1 METHDHNAPTAA
13 GTDALRRQAHLS
25 IFENSPDCVKILGV
39 DGSLLAMNVNGQCV
53 MEIDDFGA
61 VCGAMWPS
69 LWPEAAREHV
79 DLAMATARAG
89 SIGHFQALCPTA
101 KGTPKWWDV
110 VVSPLLGSD
119 GSLQGL
125 LSISR
130 DITQQREADER
141 ERKLA
146 TKLRFALEVA
156 RYGEW
161 DLDVRSG
168 CITFNAAFEQ
178 CFGLKDGT
186 TGWRLEHLLSR
197 VHAADRKSVSNAVQ
211 SAQAG
216 SAGLDLEFRV
226 VWPDTTIHWAH
237 MRGSRYLQ
245 PGYDNHMTGLISDV
259 TGRALDTE
267 ALRDAYRKQHESVS
281 VLERRINQQS
291 ADRDRMWRLSTDLML
306 VANFNA
312 EIISINP
319 AWTTILGYEAPA
331 IVGRNFMTLV
341 HPDDQRATSNE
352 VGRLASGLT
361 TLRFENRYRH
371 ADGSWRDISWTA
383 VPDVD
388 LIHAVGRDITDE
400 KRAAEALRETES
412 ALLQAQ
418 KLESIGKLTG
428 GVAHDFNN
436 VLQIISGNL
445 QLLQLSAGA
454 NEATLKRLATATIA
468 VERGARLASQLLSF
482 ARRHPLKPV
491 VADLRELLGAM
502 DDLLQRA
509 IGESV
514 AVELAVDN
522 DLWHTLIDPNQL
534 ENVLL
539 NLAINARDA
548 MDGQGKLTIELR
560 NAELDAAYCAG
571 HPEVCAG
578 QYVMLAVS
586 DTGCGI
592 PSDLADKIFEPFF
605 TTKRE
610 GEGTGLGLS
619 MAYGFIKQSGGHI
632 KVYSEVGHGTT
643 FKLYLPRSMAELDTL
658 PAALNGPVV
667 GGNETVLVVEDDL
680 HVRETVVEILKGL
693 GYTVLKAADGQS
705 ALSIIDSGL
714 PIDLLFTD
722 VVMPGELRSP
732 DLARKAKAIL
742 PGLEILFT
750 SGYTQNAIVHG
761 GRLDAGV
768 ELLSKPYRREDLARK
783 IRFMFANRQHVESL
797 HRERSS
803 MKAAPAQ
810 PDGGRRRNILLV
822 EDNEDAR
829 MLTAELLESLGHMV
843 DAVGTAEEALQ
854 RMERG
859 DIDVL
864 LTDISLPRMSG
875 IDLAA
880 QARAGQ
886 PELDIVFVSGHDKD
900 NAGLSDASAKFLLKP
915 FNLAQLDLALTC

>member
-1 METHDHNAPTAA
+1 METHDHTALTAA
-13 GTDALRRQAHLS
+13 STDATRRQAYLS
-25 IFENSPDCVKILGV
+25 IFENSPDCVKIIGV
-39 DGSLLAMNVNGQCV
+39 DGSLLAMNVNGQCA

-61 VCGAMWPS
+61 VCGEMWPS
-69 LWPEAAREHV
+69 LWPEASRQQVHDALSNAR
-79 DLAMATARAG
+79 TG
-89 SIGHFQALCPTA
+89 SIGHFEAFCPTA

-130 DITQQREADER
+130 DITRRREADER
-141 ERKLA
+141 ERKLM
-146 TKLRFALEVA
+146 
-156 RYGEW
+156 
-161 DLDVRSG
+161 
-168 CITFNAAFEQ
+168 NQ
-178 CFGLKDGT
+178 Q
-186 TGWRLEHLLSR
+186 
-197 VHAADRKSVSNAVQ
+197 AAD
-211 SAQAG
+211 
-216 SAGLDLEFRV
+216 
-226 VWPDTTIHWAH
+226 H
-237 MRGSRYLQ
+237 
-245 PGYDNHMTGLISDV
+245 
-259 TGRALDTE
+259 
-267 ALRDAYRKQHESVS
+267 
-281 VLERRINQQS
+281 
-291 ADRDRMWRLSTDLML
+291 DRMWRLSTDLML
-306 VANFNA
+306 VADFNS
-312 EIISINP
+312 EIVSVNP
-319 AWTTILGYEAPA
+319 AWTTILGYETRA
-331 IVGRNFMTLV
+331 IIGRNFMTLV
-341 HPDDQRATSNE
+341 HPDDQAATSNE

-454 NEATLKRLATATIA
+454 NEATMKRLTTASIA

-522 DLWHTLIDPNQL
+522 GLWHTLIDPNQL

-548 MDGQGKLTIELR
+548 MNGQGKLTIELR

-643 FKLYLPRSMAELDTL
+643 FKLYLPRSMAELESL
-658 PAALNGPVV
+658 PEALNGPVV

-680 HVRETVVEILKGL
+680 QVQETVVEILKGL

-732 DLARKAKAIL
+732 ELARRAKAIL

-768 ELLSKPYRREDLARK
+768 
-783 IRFMFANRQHVESL
+783 
-797 HRERSS
+797 
-803 MKAAPAQ
+803 
-810 PDGGRRRNILLV
+810 
-822 EDNEDAR
+822 
-829 MLTAELLESLGHMV
+829 
-843 DAVGTAEEALQ
+843 
-854 RMERG
+854 
-859 DIDVL
+859 
-864 LTDISLPRMSG
+864 
-875 IDLAA
+875 
-880 QARAGQ
+880 
-886 PELDIVFVSGHDKD
+886 
-900 NAGLSDASAKFLLKP
+900 
-915 FNLAQLDLALTC
+915 

>member
-1 METHDHNAPTAA
+1 METHDHTALTAA
-13 GTDALRRQAHLS
+13 SADASRRQAYLS
-25 IFENSPDCVKILGV
+25 IFENSPDCVKIIGI
-39 DGSLLAMNVNGQCV
+39 DGSLLGMNVNGQCA

-61 VCGAMWPS
+61 VCGEMWPS
-69 LWPEAAREHV
+69 LWPEATRQQVHNALSNAR
-79 DLAMATARAG
+79 TG
-89 SIGHFQALCPTA
+89 GIGHFEAFCPTA

-130 DITQQREADER
+130 DITRRREADER
-141 ERKLA
+141 ERKLM
-146 TKLRFALEVA
+146 
-156 RYGEW
+156 
-161 DLDVRSG
+161 
-168 CITFNAAFEQ
+168 NQ
-178 CFGLKDGT
+178 Q
-186 TGWRLEHLLSR
+186 
-197 VHAADRKSVSNAVQ
+197 AAD
-211 SAQAG
+211 
-216 SAGLDLEFRV
+216 
-226 VWPDTTIHWAH
+226 H
-237 MRGSRYLQ
+237 
-245 PGYDNHMTGLISDV
+245 
-259 TGRALDTE
+259 
-267 ALRDAYRKQHESVS
+267 
-281 VLERRINQQS
+281 
-291 ADRDRMWRLSTDLML
+291 DRMWRLSTDLML
-306 VANFNA
+306 VADFNS
-312 EIISINP
+312 EIVSVNP
-319 AWTTILGYEAPA
+319 AWTTILDYEAPA

-341 HPDDQRATSNE
+341 HPDDHAATSNE

-371 ADGSWRDISWTA
+371 ANGSWRDISWTA
-383 VPDVD
+383 VPDID

-445 QLLQLSAGA
+445 QLLQLSADT
-454 NEATLKRLATATIA
+454 NEATMKRLTTASIA

-522 DLWHTLIDPNQL
+522 GLWHTLIDPNQL

-643 FKLYLPRSMAELDTL
+643 FKLYLPRSMAELETL
-658 PAALNGPVV
+658 PAALNGPVI
-667 GGNETVLVVEDDL
+667 GGNETVLVVEDDPQ
-680 HVRETVVEILKGL
+680 VQETVVEILKGL

-803 MKAAPAQ
+803 MKATPAQ
-810 PDGGRRRNILLV
+810 PGGGRRRSILLV

-843 DAVGTAEEALQ
+843 DAVGSAEEALQ

-915 FNLAQLDLALTC
+915 FNFAQLENALS

>member
-1 METHDHNAPTAA
+1 METHDHPAA
-13 GTDALRRQAHLS
+13 LADTDALRRQAHLS
-25 IFENSPDCVKILGV
+25 IFENSPDCVKILDI
-39 DGSLLAMNVNGQCV
+39 DGSLMAMNVNGQCV

-69 LWPEAAREHV
+69 LWPEASRDHV
-79 DLAMATARAG
+79 HQALATARNG
-89 SIGHFQALCPTA
+89 GIGHFEALCPTA
-101 KGTPKWWDV
+101 KGTLKWWDV
-110 VVSPLLGSD
+110 LVSPLLGGH

-161 DLDVRSG
+161 DFDVLSG
-168 CITFNAAFEQ
+168 CLTFNSHFEQ
-178 CFGLKDGT
+178 CFGLNDGV

-197 VHAADRKSVSNAVQ
+197 VHAADRQSVSAALQ
-211 SAQAG
+211 SAQKGDAG
-216 SAGLDLEFRV
+216 FDVEFRV
-226 VWPDTTIHWAH
+226 VWPDSAIHWVH
-237 MRGSRYLQ
+237 MRGSRYLE
-245 PGYDNHMTGLISDV
+245 PGYDNHLTGLISDV
-259 TGRALDTE
+259 TDRVRDKE
-267 ALRDAYRKQHESVS
+267 ALKDAYRKQHESVS
-281 VLERRINQQS
+281 VLERRINQQA
-291 ADRDRMWRLSTDLML
+291 ADRDRLWRLSTDLML

-312 EIISINP
+312 EVVSINP
-319 AWTTILGYEAPA
+319 AWTTILGYEANA
-331 IVGRNFMTLV
+331 VIGSNFMSLV
-341 HPDDQRATSNE
+341 HPDDQAATLNE
-352 VGRLASGLT
+352 VGSLASGLT

-371 ADGSWRDISWTA
+371 ADGSWRDVSWTA

-400 KRAAEALRETES
+400 KLAAEALRQTES
-412 ALLQAQ
+412 ALLQSQ

-436 VLQIISGNL
+436 VLQIIPGNL
-445 QLLQLSAGA
+445 QLLQMAGDA
-454 NEATLKRLATATIA
+454 NAATLKRLATATVA

-491 VADLRELLGAM
+491 VADLRQLLHSM

-514 AVELAVDN
+514 AVALTVDPH
-522 DLWHTLIDPNQL
+522 LWRTLIDPNQL
-534 ENVLL
+534 ENVLI

-548 MDGQGKLTIELR
+548 MAGNGRLTIELS
-560 NAELDAAYCAG
+560 NAELDDAYCAH
-571 HPEVCAG
+571 HPEVQPG

-632 KVYSEVGHGTT
+632 KLYSEVGHGTT
-643 FKLYLPRSMAELDTL
+643 FKLYLPRSLAELDSL

-680 HVRETVVEILKGL
+680 HVQETVVEILKGL

-705 ALSIIDSGL
+705 ALSIINSGM

-732 DLARKAKAIL
+732 DLARQAKAIL

-783 IRFMFANRQHVESL
+783 IRFMFANRQHVEAL

-803 MKAAPAQ
+803 LKKAPTQAGAAR
-810 PDGGRRRNILLV
+810 GRSILLV

-829 MLTAELLESLGHMV
+829 MLTAELLVALGHVV
-843 DAVGTAEEALQ
+843 DAVGSAEEALQ

-880 QARAGQ
+880 QARAER
-886 PELDIVFVSGHDKD
+886 PALDIVFVSGHDKD
-900 NAGLSDASAKFLLKP
+900 NAGLSDTSAKFLLKP
-915 FNLAQLDLALTC
+915 FNLAQLDLALAT

>member
-1 METHDHNAPTAA
+1 METHDQPAA
-13 GTDALRRQAHLS
+13 TVVDTDALRRQAHLS
-25 IFENSPDCVKILGV
+25 IFENSPDCVKILDI
-39 DGSLLAMNVNGQCV
+39 DGSLMAMNVNGQCV

-69 LWPEAAREHV
+69 LWPEASRDHV
-79 DLAMATARAG
+79 HQALATARNG
-89 SIGHFQALCPTA
+89 GIGHFEALCPTA
-101 KGTPKWWDV
+101 KGTLKWWDV
-110 VVSPLLGSD
+110 LVSPLLGAD
-119 GSLQGL
+119 GALQGL

-130 DITQQREADER
+130 DITQQRDADER

-161 DLDVRSG
+161 DLDVLSG
-168 CITFNAAFEQ
+168 CLTFNSHFEQ
-178 CFGLKDGT
+178 CFGLNDGV

-197 VHAADRKSVSNAVQ
+197 AHAADRPGVSAAMQ
-211 SAQAG
+211 SAQSGQAG
-216 SAGLDLEFRV
+216 FDVEFRV
-226 VWPDTTIHWAH
+226 VWPDATIHWVH
-237 MRGSRYLQ
+237 MRGSRYLE
-245 PGYDNHMTGLISDV
+245 PGYDNHLTGLISDV
-259 TGRALDTE
+259 TDRVRDKE
-267 ALRDAYRKQHESVS
+267 ALKDAYRKQHESVS
-281 VLERRINQQS
+281 VLERRINQQA

-312 EIISINP
+312 EVVSINP
-319 AWTTILGYEAPA
+319 AWTTILGYEANA
-331 IVGRNFMTLV
+331 VIGSNFMSLV
-341 HPDDQRATSNE
+341 HPDDQADTVNE

-371 ADGSWRDISWTA
+371 ADGSWRDVSWTA

-400 KRAAEALRETES
+400 KLAAEALRQTES
-412 ALLQAQ
+412 ALLQSQ

-445 QLLQLSAGA
+445 QLLQMSGDASA
-454 NEATLKRLATATIA
+454 ATMKRLATATVA

-491 VADLRELLGAM
+491 VADLSQLLHSM

-514 AVELAVDN
+514 AVALTVAPH
-522 DLWHTLIDPNQL
+522 LWHTLIDPNQL
-534 ENVLL
+534 ENVLI

-548 MDGQGKLTIELR
+548 MAGSGKLTIELS
-560 NAELDAAYCAG
+560 NAELDAAYCAA
-571 HPEVCAG
+571 HPEVQPG

-632 KVYSEVGHGTT
+632 KLYSEVGHGTT
-643 FKLYLPRSMAELDTL
+643 FKLYLPRSLAELDSL

-680 HVRETVVEILKGL
+680 QVQETVVEILKGL

-705 ALSIIDSGL
+705 ALSIINSGL

-732 DLARKAKAIL
+732 DLARQAKAIL

-783 IRFMFANRQHVESL
+783 IRFMFANRQHVEAL

-803 MKAAPAQ
+803 MKAAPA
-810 PDGGRRRNILLV
+810 PASAGRGRSILLV

-829 MLTAELLESLGHMV
+829 MLTAELLVALGHVV
-843 DAVGTAEEALQ
+843 DAVGSAEEALQ
-854 RMERG
+854 RMQRG

-880 QARAGQ
+880 QVRAER
-886 PELDIVFVSGHDKD
+886 PALDIVFVSGHDKD
-900 NAGLSDASAKFLLKP
+900 NAGLSDPSAKFLLKP

>member
-1 METHDHNAPTAA
+1 MEPHDHSALSAA
-13 GTDALRRQAHLS
+13 GADAL
-25 IFENSPDCVKILGV
+25 
-39 DGSLLAMNVNGQCV
+39 
-53 MEIDDFGA
+53 
-61 VCGAMWPS
+61 
-69 LWPEAAREHV
+69 
-79 DLAMATARAG
+79 
-89 SIGHFQALCPTA
+89 
-101 KGTPKWWDV
+101 
-110 VVSPLLGSD
+110 
-119 GSLQGL
+119 LQ
-125 LSISR
+125 
-130 DITQQREADER
+130 QEER

-146 TKLRFALEVA
+146 TKLRFALDVA

-161 DLDVRSG
+161 DLDVLSG
-168 CITFNAAFEQ
+168 RITFNARFEQ
-178 CFGLKDGT
+178 CFGVNDGT
-186 TGWRLEHLLSR
+186 TGWALEHLLSR
-197 VHAADRKSVSNAVQ
+197 VHVADRDHVSNAMQ
-211 SAQAG
+211 AAQTGAVD
-216 SAGLDLEFRV
+216 LDLEFRV
-226 VWPDTTIHWAH
+226 VWPDATIHWVH

-245 PGYDNHMTGLISDV
+245 PGYDNHLTGLISDV
-259 TGRALDTE
+259 TGRALDAE
-267 ALRDAYRKQHESVS
+267 ALRDAYRRQHESVS
-281 VLERRINQQS
+281 VLERRINQQA

-306 VANFNA
+306 VANFNS
-312 EIISINP
+312 EIVSINP
-319 AWTTILGYEAPA
+319 AWTTMLDYEPQV
-331 IVGRNFMTLV
+331 IIGRNFMALV
-341 HPDDQRATSNE
+341 HPDDQAATLNE

-361 TLRFENRYRH
+361 TLRFENRYRR

-383 VPDVD
+383 VPDID

-400 KRAAEALRETES
+400 KRAADALRETES

-445 QLLQLSAGA
+445 QLLQLSAGD
-454 NEATLKRLATATIA
+454 NPATMKRLNTAAAA

-491 VADLRELLGAM
+491 VADLRALLGAM
-502 DDLLQRA
+502 DELLQRA

-560 NAELDAAYCAG
+560 NAELDASYCAG
-571 HPEVCAG
+571 HPEVCPG
-578 QYVMLAVS
+578 QYIMLAVS

-632 KVYSEVGHGTT
+632 KVYSEVGLGTT
-643 FKLYLPRSMAELDTL
+643 FKLYLPRSLAELDTL
-658 PAALNGPVV
+658 PAVLNGPVV
-667 GGNETVLVVEDDL
+667 GGGETVLVVEDDL
-680 HVRETVVEILKGL
+680 QVQETVVEILKGL
-693 GYTVLKAADGQS
+693 GYTVLKASDGQS

-732 DLARKAKAIL
+732 ELARRAKAIL

-750 SGYTQNAIVHG
+750 SGYTQDAIVHG

-803 MKAAPAQ
+803 MKAGPAQ
-810 PDGGRRRNILLV
+810 PGGGRRRNILLV

-829 MLTAELLESLGHMV
+829 MLTAELLETLGHTV
-843 DAVGTAEEALQ
+843 EAVGSAEEALQ

-875 IDLAA
+875 IELAA
-880 QARAGQ
+880 QARTGQ